1 MLILL
6 PASDAK
12 AEVHDGRPVELD
24 GLSFPSLGPTR
35 AAVLD
40 ALIDVSAASDG
51 PRRLGLRPGLA
62 DAVRANVDVLDAP
75 AGPAGAIYTG
85 VLYEALGLGGLDA
98 AAARRAQAWIV
109 VVSALWGAL
118 RVGDRIPAY
127 RLDMCGRL
135 PGLGHMPD
143 VWRGPLS
150 DVLPERAGTG
160 VIVDGRSAGYA
171 TAWRPTGVLAA
182 RTVVLKVLR
191 DREGSRPVASHNAK
205 VGARARRAGDPDRR
219 HRSARRRRP
228 RQRAVDSIR
237 RRPARGG
244 ERQPGLG
251 AAGGRPDGVTRGA
264 HGLPSAGCGA
274 TRRSS

>member
-12 AEVHDGRPVELD
+12 AQVHGGRPVELD
-24 GLSFPSLGPTR
+24 GLSFPTLGPTR

-40 ALIDVSAASDG
+40 ALMEVSATPDA

-62 DAVRANVDVLDAP
+62 DAVRANVEVLDAP
-75 AGPAGAIYTG
+75 AGPARAIYAG
-85 VLYEALGLGGLDA
+85 VLYQALGLDDLDA
-98 AAARRAQAWIV
+98 TAARRAEAWIV

-118 RVGDRIPAY
+118 RVGDRIPTY

-135 PGLGHMPD
+135 PGLGHLPD

-150 DVLPERAGTG
+150 DVLPGRAGTG
-160 VIVDGRSAGYA
+160 VVVDGRSAGYA
-171 TAWRPTGVLAA
+171 TAWRPTGALAA

-205 VGARARRAGDPDRR
+205 VARGLVARAIVTDAIDPPDPDGLATALSTRFDVDLR
-219 HRSARRRRP
+219 EAASAN
-228 RQRAVDSIR
+228 RAWELRVID
-237 RRPARGG
+237 PTG
-244 ERQPGLG
+244 
-251 AAGGRPDGVTRGA
+251 
-264 HGLPSAGCGA
+264 
-274 TRRSS
+274 